1 MVQRPSA
8 MVVQSNGVSR
18 IERTL
23 GGKDSFNET
32 GDLFIS
38 HIIGL
43 VLPIIVFRKG
53 MQIVS
58 DMIW

>member
-38 HIIGL
+38 HIYRTRSANNCL
-43 VLPIIVFRKG
+43 QKRDAD
-53 MQIVS
+53 S
-58 DMIW
+58 E